1 MIAIGS
7 NGSVAVSR
15 LTNSSVEEVCC
26 HNVGPGMVSPIIV
39 AVVSEHGRDCG
50 DARRRNYEKTSD
62 NTCGGPTPKHHSR

>member
-39 AVVSEHGRDCG
+39 AVVSEHGHS
-50 DARRRNYEKTSD
+50 DAPRRNYERTSD